1 MKNPHPQA
9 EPLARLSE
17 LVKEINIAML
27 TTVTADGSLRS
38 RPMGTQQID
47 LVEGAIWFFTS
58 SDSPKSDEILH
69 KQHVNLSYAAI
80 ADQHYVSVSG
90 RAHLVRDPAKTRE
103 LWKPSAQ
110 IWFPGG
116 IDDPTLALLR
126 VDVTSAEYWD
136 APSSK
141 MVQFFGLA
149 QFAVTGKA
157 GNALGKN
164 VKVEIISRDLQ
175 S

>member
-1 MKNPHPQA
+1 MKNTSPRA
-9 EPLARLSE
+9 DSFARLSE
-17 LVKEINIAML
+17 LVEGINIAML
-27 TTVTADGSLRS
+27 TTVTAEGTLRS
-38 RPMGTQQID
+38 RPMSTQQID
-47 LVEGAIWFFTS
+47 LVEGAIWFFTA

-80 ADQHYVSVSG
+80 ADQHYVSISG
-90 RAHLVRDPAKTRE
+90 RAHLVRDPAKTRK

-110 IWFPGG
+110 LWFPGG

-141 MVQFFGLA
+141 MVQLFGPDPL
-149 QFAVTGKA
+149 AVTGKA
-157 GNALGKN
+157 VNTLGKN
-164 VKVEIISRDLQ
+164 VKVEMISRDLQ